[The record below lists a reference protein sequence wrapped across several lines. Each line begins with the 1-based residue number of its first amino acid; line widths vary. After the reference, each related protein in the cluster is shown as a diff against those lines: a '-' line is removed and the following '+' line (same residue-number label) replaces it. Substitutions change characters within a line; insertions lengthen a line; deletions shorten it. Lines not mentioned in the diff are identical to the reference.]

1 MRKILVASDLL
12 VSSETP
18 AHRVDHNFFST
29 SVQALTDFLGKA
41 EELCAVPVMMGAS
54 FAKLKVNDAIQV
66 AILLTRQP
74 RPVVVCPEKNNPV
87 LTALSDFS
95 AIKLL
100 VEAPIVYDDSLA
112 FVLDEECSLAA
123 NGDLA
128 LIVGFGNAACDLK
141 LLRTPGVGVSGLVV
155 PPALRQAPGADNAPA
170 FVFFDGAD
178 GIFRHIQAGY
188 DHEDMLRDVDAG
200 YDSVEGQSKN
210 SIFIDKLKARFSGDS
225 PPALDLMT
233 AIDEVVEEQSLPL
246 GVAAYAKTLL
256 MR

>member
-29 SVQALTDFLGKA
+29 SVKALTDFLEKA
-41 EELCAVPVMMGAS
+41 DELGAVPVMMGAS

-74 RPVVVCPEKNNPV
+74 RPVVVCPEKSNPV
-87 LTALSDFS
+87 LTTLSDFS

-100 VEAPIVYDDSLA
+100 VEAPIIYDDSLA
-112 FVLDEECSLAA
+112 FVLDKECSFAV
-123 NGDLA
+123 NGGLP
-128 LIVGFGNAACDLK
+128 LVVGFGVAACDLK
-141 LLRTPGVGVSGLVV
+141 LLRAPGAGENMLVV
-155 PPALRQAPGADNAPA
+155 PSALRQAPGAANAPA
-170 FVFFDGAD
+170 FVLFDGAD
-178 GIFRHIQAGY
+178 GSFRHVQAGY
-188 DHEDMLRDVDAG
+188 DHEDMLRDVDAS
-200 YDSVEGQSKN
+200 YQTVEAQNMS

-225 PPALDLMT
+225 PLALDLMT
-233 AIDEVVEEQSLPL
+233 AIDEVVEEQSLPI
-246 GVAAYAKTLL
+246 GVAEYAKTLL